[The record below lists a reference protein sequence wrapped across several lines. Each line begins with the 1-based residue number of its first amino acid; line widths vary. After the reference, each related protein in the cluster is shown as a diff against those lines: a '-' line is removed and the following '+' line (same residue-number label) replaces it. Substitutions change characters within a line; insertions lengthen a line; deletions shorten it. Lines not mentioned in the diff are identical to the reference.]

1 LFAWRPFFSPERPL
15 SMTTANAVAAFG
27 GGLKGHH

>member
-1 LFAWRPFFSPERPL
+1 MEAILSPLTLL
-15 SMTTANAVAAFG
+15 SLPTANAVAAFG

>member
-1 LFAWRPFFSPERPL
+1 MAAILSPLKPL
-15 SMTTANAVAAFG
+15 SMTTAEAVAAFG